1 MRIIGLTELFPF
13 TLASFEVLFD
23 ARGKIMSILDY
34 CAADP
39 ASVPLTATAATAIEA
54 MIHRRMGASAIV
66 DEHGIV
72 AGVFTERDVMARVSL
87 SGRDPHQIPIIEVM
101 TTPVLMATR
110 STTIAEATAVMINHQ
125 VRHLPVVEEDVRVVG
140 ILSIRH
146 VLERKVNEL
155 TNQIRESTSM
165 EASPS

>member
-1 MRIIGLTELFPF
+1 
-13 TLASFEVLFD
+13 
-23 ARGKIMSILDY
+23 
-34 CAADP
+34 
-39 ASVPLTATAATAIEA
+39 
-54 MIHRRMGASAIV
+54 
-66 DEHGIV
+66 
-72 AGVFTERDVMARVSL
+72 
-87 SGRDPHQIPIIEVM
+87 
-101 TTPVLMATR
+101 MATR

-125 VRHLPVVEEDVRVVG
+125 VRHLPVVEDDGRLIG